1 MATYATKL
9 AEGFSQ
15 KVVSLFFEKSIAMD
29 ITNQDY
35 EGEIKDK
42 LTKLN
47 ILTFG
52 AIATRTYSGTTMA
65 SADDATESVG
75 VLETSVQRAYYFKI
89 QSLQRFHSWIKNP
102 ENSLLETVAK
112 TLAQEVDAYVL
123 SFEPDV
129 AAGNRV
135 GTDVTGSGTGTTITI
150 TTQTGAFTVNAG
162 TPMTQAM
169 VGKGIKAVGHS
180 KWYRISVVT
189 NSNTG
194 YIIDDLD
201 DGLPLTYPYNGG
213 TITTALYTIEQATKL
228 TVAYNTL
235 YGYIAKLQEKLNR
248 AQAPATDRYLIVPP
262 EIYTI
267 LVQTTQLI
275 PSVSESYQE
284 VVKRGYVGDV
294 CGFKV
299 MMNTQVAGDATVGWQ
314 VIACHKSWLTFAMGW
329 VESGIED
336 LIGDFGKAYKGLNIY
351 GAKVVDER
359 RKMGASMLCGV

>member
-1 MATYATKL
+1 MSTYATNL

-29 ITNQDY
+29 VTNQDY

-42 LTKLN
+42 LSKLN

-52 AIATRTYSGTTMA
+52 AIATKTYTGVAM

-75 VLETSVQRAYYFKI
+75 VLETNTQRAYYFKI

-112 TLAQEVDAYVL
+112 TLAQEVDAFVL
-123 SFEPDV
+123 AFGADV
-129 AAGNRV
+129 GAGNRV
-135 GTDVTGSGTGTTITI
+135 GTDADDATTITI
-150 TTQTGAFTVNAG
+150 TVTTGAFVVAGG
-162 TPMTQAM
+162 TPVTSAW
-169 VGKGIKAVGHS
+169 VGKGIKAVGMTKWFRVLSQSSTTEGFVQDDEDDIASHYSGGAIGGASYVVESVS
-180 KWYRISVVT
+180 KV
-189 NSNTG
+189 
-194 YIIDDLD
+194 
-201 DGLPLTYPYNGG
+201 
-213 TITTALYTIEQATKL
+213 

-235 YGYIAKLQEKLNR
+235 YGYLAKLQEKLNK
-248 AQAPATDRYLIVPP
+248 AQAPQEDRWLIVPP

-267 LVQTTQLI
+267 LVQTTQLL
-275 PSVSESYQE
+275 PSVDASFQDI
-284 VVKRGYVGDV
+284 VKRGYVGNV

-299 MMNTQVAGDATVGWQ
+299 LMNTQVAGNNTDGFQ
-314 VIACHKSWLTFAMGW
+314 VLAVHKSWLTFAMGW

-359 RKMGASMLCGV
+359 RKMGAMLLCGV

>member
-1 MATYATKL
+1 MSTYATNL

-29 ITNQDY
+29 ISNQDY

-42 LTKLN
+42 LSRLN

-52 AIATRTYSGTTMA
+52 AIATRAYIGATMA
-65 SADDATESVG
+65 AADDATESVG
-75 VLETSVQRAYYFKI
+75 VLVTNTQRAYYFKI

-112 TLAQEVDAYVL
+112 TLAQEVDAFVL
-123 SFEPDV
+123 GFGGDV
-129 AAGNRV
+129 GAGNRV
-135 GTDVTGSGTGTTITI
+135 GTDANTGTITI
-150 TTQTGAFTVNAG
+150 TTQTGAFVVGGA
-162 TPMTQAM
+162 TPVTSAW

-180 KWYRISVVT
+180 KWYRVLSTSSTTEGFV
-189 NSNTG
+189 
-194 YIIDDLD
+194 IDDKD
-201 DGLPLTYPYNGG
+201 DDLPQTYPYNGG
-213 TITTALYTIEQATKL
+213 TITTAAYVTEAVTKV

-235 YGYIAKLQEKLNR
+235 YGYVAKLQEKLNK
-248 AQAPATDRYLIVPP
+248 AQAPQEDRWLIVPP

-267 LVQTTQLI
+267 LVQTTQLL
-275 PSVSESYQE
+275 PSVDASFQDI
-284 VVKRGYVGDV
+284 VKRGYVGNI

-299 MMNTQVAGDATVGWQ
+299 LMNTQVAGDNTTGFQ
-314 VIACHKSWLTFAMGW
+314 VLAVHKSWLTFAMGW

-359 RKMGASMLCGV
+359 RKMGAMLLCGV

>member
-1 MATYATKL
+1 MATYATTL

-15 KVVSLFFEKSIAMD
+15 KVVSLFFEKSIAME

-35 EGEIKDK
+35 EGEIRDK
-42 LTKLN
+42 LSKLN

-52 AIATRTYSGTTMA
+52 AIATRAYVGATMA
-65 SADDATESVG
+65 AADDATESVG
-75 VLETSVQRAYYFKI
+75 ILQTSVQRAYYFKI

-123 SFEPDV
+123 SFGSDV

-135 GTDVTGSGTGTTITI
+135 GTDVTGAGTSTTITI
-150 TTQTGAFTVNAG
+150 TTQTGAFTVNGG
-162 TPMTQAM
+162 TPVTANW
-169 VGKGIKAVGHS
+169 VGKGIKAIGHS
-180 KWYRISVVT
+180 KWYRVATVGGTS
-189 NSNTG
+189 TG
-194 YIIDDLD
+194 TIIDDLD

-213 TITTALYTIEQATKL
+213 TITTALYTVEDVTRVQ
-228 TVAYNTL
+228 VAYNTI
-235 YGYIAKLQEKLNR
+235 YGYVALLQEKLNK
-248 AQAPATDRYLIVPP
+248 AQAPQTDRYLVVPP

-267 LVQTTQLI
+267 LVQA
-275 PSVSESYQE
+275 SVLTLAVPQAYQDTIL
-284 VVKRGYVGDV
+284 KGYVGDLL
-294 CGFKV
+294 GFKV
-299 MMNTQVAGDATVGWQ
+299 FMNTQVAGNNTDGWQ

-359 RKMGASMLCGV
+359 RKMAALLLCYI

>member
-1 MATYATKL
+1 MATYATTL

-35 EGEIKDK
+35 EGEIRDK
-42 LTKLN
+42 LSKLN

-52 AIATRTYSGTTMA
+52 AIATRAYVGTTMA
-65 SADDATESVG
+65 AADDATESVG
-75 VLETSVQRAYYFKI
+75 VLNTNVQRAYYFKI

-123 SFEPDV
+123 SFEGDV

-135 GTDVTGSGTGTTITI
+135 GTDVATGTITI
-150 TTQTGAFTVNAG
+150 TTHTGAFVVGGA
-162 TPMTQAM
+162 TPVTSAW
-169 VGKGIKAVGHS
+169 VGKGIKAVGHT
-180 KWYRISVVT
+180 KWYRVASTSSTTEGFV
-189 NSNTG
+189 
-194 YIIDDLD
+194 IDDLD

-213 TITTALYTIEQATKL
+213 TITTAAYTTEAVTKV

-235 YGYIAKLQEKLNR
+235 YGYVAKLQEKLNK
-248 AQAPATDRYLIVPP
+248 AQCPATDRYLIVPP

-275 PSVSESYQE
+275 PSVSEAYQA
-284 VVKRGYVGDV
+284 VVLKGYVGDI

-299 MMNTQVAGDATVGWQ
+299 MMNTQVAGDATTGWQ

-359 RKMGASMLCGV
+359 RKMGASLLCGV

>member
-1 MATYATKL
+1 MATYATTL

-35 EGEIKDK
+35 EGEIRDK
-42 LTKLN
+42 LSKLN

-52 AIATRTYSGTTMA
+52 AIATRTYSGVTMA
-65 SADDATESVG
+65 AADDATESVG
-75 VLETSVQRAYYFKI
+75 VLNTNVQRAYYFKI

-123 SFEPDV
+123 GFEADV

-135 GTDVTGSGTGTTITI
+135 GTDVDDATTITI
-150 TTQTGAFTVNAG
+150 TVTTGAFVVAGG
-162 TPMTQAM
+162 TPVTSAW
-169 VGKGIKAVGHS
+169 VGQGIKAVGQT
-180 KWYRISVVT
+180 KWYRVKSQSSTTEGFVE
-189 NSNTG
+189 
-194 YIIDDLD
+194 DDLD
-201 DGLPLTYPYNGG
+201 DK
-213 TITTALYTIEQATKL
+213 TTAYTGGAIGGASYVVEAVSKV

-235 YGYIAKLQEKLNR
+235 YGYVAKLQEKLNR

-262 EIYTI
+262 EIYTV

-275 PSVSESYQE
+275 PSVSEAYQA
-284 VVKRGYVGDV
+284 VVLKGYVGDI

-299 MMNTQVAGDATVGWQ
+299 MMNTQVAGNATDGWQ

-351 GAKVVDER
+351 GGKVVDER
-359 RKMGASMLCGV
+359 RKMGASLLCGV